1 MYKRLPTFIDMSS
14 HPNIIRNAYVVL
26 CGCVSAMWA
35 SMVLPN
41 ALYDGM
47 QSTSTWSLTQVTLIY
62 TLQIFTI
69 FLTGP
74 MWGFIATRVSSR
86 ILLTIGITVA
96 GILNCIV
103 AASASSYNGVVILH
117 IVKGIFLAPC
127 QVITRSMV
135 SKYYKL
141 EDRSTKYGT
150 LELAAGIGGLV
161 GIVFG
166 ATSFIGGAKGY
177 YGDFPKWGVP
187 YILLGVSYLPL
198 AYCVHKFVIDPDH
211 DVAFVERKFG
221 VSNQGE
227 MFPGVADGEIS
238 LTTNAVKRLFTNKT
252 WIVISIQ
259 GITGATP
266 WPALGM
272 LLYYFQLM
280 GINDF
285 LAIFISSAVAIGA
298 AIGGLIG
305 GTLGDYWYK
314 RSPKYGRIYVS
325 HVSVIIGIPLLAI
338 FFFGIPTVSSRW
350 WLYALYGVFSGALIS
365 WSAPCNIA
373 MLSDVFDQLTFPF
386 AFGVEQMFEGAVA
399 AWAPTAVAGIAS
411 AFGVGELK
419 DFDLKTPHEKA
430 SDLDGLGAA
439 LFTICAVGWGLC
451 AISMCAMYYVYPKDS
466 ISLNKTC
473 VSNVEM
479 PMSDAPVAPPPTE
492 VSTVPPN
499 RVIVDN
505 TMFNVSI
512 REGNT
517 PSSDGR
523 YEV

>member
-1 MYKRLPTFIDMSS
+1 MSS

-26 CGCVSAMWA
+26 CCCVSAMWA

-47 QSTSTWSLTQVTLIY
+47 QSTSSWSLTQVALIY
-62 TLQIFTI
+62 TLQIFSI

-74 MWGFIATRVSSR
+74 IWGYIATRVSGR
-86 ILLTIGITVA
+86 ILLTIGITAA
-96 GILNCIV
+96 GILNCLV
-103 AASASSYNGVVILH
+103 AVSLTSYTALVFLH
-117 IVKGIFLAPC
+117 ITKGIFLAPC
-127 QVITRSMV
+127 QIITRSMV

-150 LELAAGIGGLV
+150 LELAAGIGGLIGV
-161 GIVFG
+161 VFG
-166 ATSFIGGAKGY
+166 ATSFIGGAEGY

-198 AYCVHKFVIDPDH
+198 ALCVYKFVIDPDH

-227 MFPGVADGEIS
+227 MFPGMVDGDIS
-238 LTTNAVKRLFTNKT
+238 ITTNAVKQLFTNKT

-298 AIGGLIG
+298 ALGGLIG
-305 GTLGDYWYK
+305 GTLGDYGYA
-314 RSPKYGRIYVS
+314 RSPKYGRIIVS
-325 HVSVIIGIPLLAI
+325 QASVVIGIPLLAI
-338 FFFGIPTVSSRW
+338 FFFGIPAVASRW
-350 WLYALYGVFSGALIS
+350 WVYALFGIFSGSLIS
-365 WSAPCNIA
+365 WSAPSNIA
-373 MLSDVFDQLTFPF
+373 MLSDVFDQITFPF
-386 AFGVEQMFEGAVA
+386 AFGVEQMFEGAIA

-419 DFDLKTPHEKA
+419 DFDLKTPQEKA

-451 AISMCAMYYVYPKDS
+451 ALSMCAMYYVYPKDS
-466 ISLNKTC
+466 ISLNKTEM
-473 VSNVEM
+473 SRVEM
-479 PMSDAPVAPPPTE
+479 PTSDAPRAPPPTE
-492 VSTVPPN
+492 ASSVAPS
-499 RVIVDN
+499 RVVVN
-505 TMFNVSI
+505 NSMFSVTI
-512 REGNT
+512 REGTT
-517 PSSDGR
+517 PTSDSS
-523 YEV
+523 YVV